1 MAVIES
7 FLSLSR
13 LYHHLY
19 LITLLSLCQ
28 ALKCDT
34 NKCPTGITTQDKELT
49 KGLDV
54 PSKAVRHN

>member
-1 MAVIES
+1 VY
-7 FLSLSR
+7 F
-13 LYHHLY
+13 
-19 LITLLSLCQ
+19 Q

-54 PSKAVRHN
+54 PSKAVRPN